1 MEEQKEEIIQKEGE
15 NREENS
21 FTCSEICKKKM
32 KNYVSIVILLS
43 GLLVGSVFVDVAQF
57 FGQQGVSP
65 RALKS
70 VDIFPFEG
78 KTWVAFNEPVVNVKI
93 ITDSKCEACDPVEP
107 LKWLKRVIPTML
119 AKKVEID
126 SPEGKDLI
134 DNYKIKSLPAFVF
147 DENIAKTDVYQ
158 QAQAIFSKKDSSYLL
173 DTEQVGIKAGKFL
186 ETPQAKDD
194 DAQIGPKDAKVKV
207 ILFSDFQ
214 CPYCKAFH
222 DTFRKAIAD
231 YKDRVL
237 FVYKYLPLEI
247 HPQANNAAMAAACAG
262 DQGKFWEM
270 ADKLYSA
277 QDTWSKTTGTAS
289 FKSFV
294 ASLGLNSAKFNQ
306 CLDSSQFKD
315 KIDVDKQMAS
325 DFGISGTP
333 AFFVNDQFF
342 GGVVSYEEMKKT
354 LDEELS
360 K

>member
-21 FTCSEICKKKM
+21 SACSEICKKKM

-43 GLLVGSVFVDVAQF
+43 GLLVGSIFVDVAQF

-65 RALKS
+65 RALKN
-70 VDIFPFEG
+70 VDVFPFEG
-78 KTWVAFNEPVVNVKI
+78 RTWVAFNEPVVNVKVL
-93 ITDSKCEACDPVEP
+93 TDSKCEACDPTEP
-107 LKWLKRVIPTML
+107 LKWMKRVIPTML
-119 AKKVEID
+119 AKKIEID
-126 SPEGKDLI
+126 SLEGKDLI

-147 DENIAKTDVYQ
+147 DENIAKTDIYQ

-214 CPYCKAFH
+214 CPYCK
-222 DTFRKAIAD
+222 TFYEQSFKKAITD
-231 YKDRVL
+231 YKDRAL
-237 FVYKYLPLEI
+237 FVFKHLPLSI
-247 HPQANNAAMAAACAG
+247 HDKAESSAMASECALE
-262 DQGKFWEM
+262 QGKFWEM
-270 ADKLYSA
+270 SDKLYGA
-277 QDTWSKTTGTAS
+277 QSDWSKAKEANFAPYAS
-289 FKSFV
+289 AV
-294 ASLGLNSAKFNQ
+294 GLNLPKFNE
-306 CLDSSQFKD
+306 CVSQKKYQD
-315 KIDVDKQMAS
+315 KIDADSKVAQ

-342 GGVVSYEEMKKT
+342 GGVVSYEKMKKT
-354 LDEELS
+354 LDEELG